1 MTSRIL
7 RQKKVSE
14 RTGLPRASL
23 YVLDDF
29 PKPIQLGGRR
39 VGWIEAE
46 IDEWIELR
54 KKQRDAA

>member
-14 RTGLPRASL
+14 RKGLPRASL